1 MGDPF
6 DDCDSISSASSV
18 EPSPPQQPTA
28 DEVFQMQRE
37 RAAMEYALIK
47 QVAVE
52 KERRRQAKKAQ
63 QAAAA
68 QHGHRRSSPK
78 KSGHKSKL
86 SNMTPIAE

>member
-1 MGDPF
+1 
-6 DDCDSISSASSV
+6 
-18 EPSPPQQPTA
+18 
-28 DEVFQMQRE
+28 MQRE